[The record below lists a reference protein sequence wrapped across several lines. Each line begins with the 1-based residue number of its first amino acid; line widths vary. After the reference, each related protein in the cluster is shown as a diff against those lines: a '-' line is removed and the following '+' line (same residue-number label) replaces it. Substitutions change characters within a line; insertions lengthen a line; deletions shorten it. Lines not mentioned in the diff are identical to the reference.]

1 MYTVDSRGWL
11 KDCRQCVSPNQDER
25 PADTDVE
32 LVVVHAISLPPGIF
46 GGMFIEELFLNQL
59 DVSSHPY
66 FARLDGLRV
75 SAHLLIDR
83 KGELTQFVSFDAR
96 AWHAGESTWHGR
108 NACNDFAIGIELE
121 GCDEKPFEPAQYEQ
135 LVQVMAALIARYPK
149 LDAATVC
156 GHSDIAPHR
165 KTDPGPLFDWQR
177 FSDLLG
183 SCTSTRRSR

>member
-46 GGMFIEELFLNQL
+46 GGTFIEELFLNQL

-75 SAHLLIDR
+75 SVHLLIDR
-83 KGELTQFVSFDAR
+83 MVSL
-96 AWHAGESTWHGR
+96 R
-108 NACNDFAIGIELE
+108 NL
-121 GCDEKPFEPAQYEQ
+121 
-135 LVQVMAALIARYPK
+135 
-149 LDAATVC
+149 
-156 GHSDIAPHR
+156 
-165 KTDPGPLFDWQR
+165 
-177 FSDLLG
+177 
-183 SCTSTRRSR
+183 

>member
-183 SCTSTRRSR
+183 SCTSTRMSR